1 MKAKIS
7 SPNLS
12 KVVGGIRALINGIPI
27 SAKTSSKRIAEEVL
41 QESLTVPPMAPK
53 DTNALRETAR
63 VEPVKQG
70 YAVVYG
76 GKTPSGKFVDYA
88 AYVHDDLRPNLKY
101 KLPGSGPKFVE
112 THMLRKAQS
121 APAKFG
127 AILEELAENILRT
140 YR

>member
-7 SPNLS
+7 SPNLN
-12 KVVGGIRALINGIPI
+12 KVVGGIRALITGIPI
-27 SAKTSSKRIAEEVL
+27 TCKTSSKRVAEEVL
-41 QESLTVPPMAPK
+41 NESRTVPPMAPK

-76 GKTPSGKFVDYA
+76 GKTPDGKKFVDYA

-121 APAKFG
+121 APPKLG
-127 AILEELAENILRT
+127 AILG
-140 YR
+140 